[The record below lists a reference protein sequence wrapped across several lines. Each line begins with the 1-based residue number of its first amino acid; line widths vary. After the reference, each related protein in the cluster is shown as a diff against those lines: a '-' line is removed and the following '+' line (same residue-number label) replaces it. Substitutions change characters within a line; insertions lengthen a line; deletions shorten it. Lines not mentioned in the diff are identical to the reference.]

1 MRKSLAVAAAAA
13 LVLAGGIAYAAVQ
26 DGGATVHACALKQ
39 NGQLRLDTGAGCLPS
54 EQAVQWNQVGPQG
67 PPGNTDSTVRF
78 ASGFVGYGTTA
89 SSAVLSGAGRLGT
102 LSFTCSDLTYATN
115 AADTNPFEDRV
126 NFYSPEV
133 ADSPFQ
139 VLGHL
144 SVPWSNATNNRWFQM
159 LIEGI
164 AGSQDVTLTTITGF
178 VRNFPEFS
186 GCSYYAHM
194 STADVRS
201 PQTFTP

>member
-1 MRKSLAVAAAAA
+1 MRKSLAVAAVAA

-39 NGQLRLDTGAGCLPS
+39 NGQLRLDTGGGCLPS
-54 EQAVQWNQVGPQG
+54 EQSVEWGQVGPPG

-78 ASGFVGYGTTA
+78 ASGFIADGATA
-89 SSAVLSGAGRLGT
+89 SSAVLSATGRLGT
-102 LSFTCSDLTYATN
+102 LSFTCSDLTYAA
-115 AADTNPFEDRV
+115 AADTNPFPDHV

-139 VLGHL
+139 VLDHL
-144 SVPWSNATNNRWFQM
+144 RVPWPAADNRWFQL

-164 AGSQDVTLTTITGF
+164 AGSENVTLTTITGF
-178 VRNFPEFS
+178 VRSFPEFF

-194 STADVRS
+194 STAEVRS
-201 PQTFTP
+201 PQTITP